1 MNSGTDVKPIIGGVS
16 RVSAA
21 LDAGLPAGFNLR
33 GAARAA
39 RGARGPPTDRE
50 KEARSKKAEANNEK
64 TANRTQTEGTKMEL
78 RAEQPKLRQSNENLT
93 AKRQQIQD
101 DMHLIEQD
109 SIEDWREAR
118 GELRLQ
124 FERNAEFDVR
134 SIWN

>member
-1 MNSGTDVKPIIGGVS
+1 
-16 RVSAA
+16 
-21 LDAGLPAGFNLR
+21 
-33 GAARAA
+33 
-39 RGARGPPTDRE
+39 
-50 KEARSKKAEANNEK
+50 
-64 TANRTQTEGTKMEL
+64 MEL